1 MPAIDGVGLSLGHHC
16 CDSYFDEFNRHR
28 MSENPTVTSEEIRR
42 VMALMGKRGGSVKSA
57 AKAEA
62 ARRNGKRGGRP
73 KGKRLIESLSAA
85 K

>member
-1 MPAIDGVGLSLGHHC
+1 MS
-16 CDSYFDEFNRHR
+16 
-28 MSENPTVTSEEIRR
+28 SENPTVSQEEIRR
-42 VMALMGKRGGSVKSA
+42 VMALMGQRGGSVKSA

-73 KGKRLIESLSAA
+73 KGKRLVETLSAA